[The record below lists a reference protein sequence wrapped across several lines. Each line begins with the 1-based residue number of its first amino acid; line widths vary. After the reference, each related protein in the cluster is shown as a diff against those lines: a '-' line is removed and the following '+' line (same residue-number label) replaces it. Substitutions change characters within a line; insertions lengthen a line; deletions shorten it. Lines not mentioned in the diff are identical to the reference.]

1 MINLM
6 CVTSNQYSDAVSN
19 MVKRQIYSDLKMEL
33 TNEIACYINNCIII
47 SIVVLHPYY
56 ILDTNC

>member
-1 MINLM
+1 M

-33 TNEIACYINNCIII
+33 ANEIACYINNCVII
-47 SIVVLHPYY
+47 SIFVLHLYY